1 MNKPAFFRNIGRAY
15 LVYLNNNNKKKL
27 WNLYELVGMHS
38 VANERQLAEMLR
50 NDRINRKKTISVP
63 SHLNCT

>member
-1 MNKPAFFRNIGRAY
+1 MNKPAFFRNIGRIY
-15 LVYLNNNNKKKL
+15 LVYLNSNKKKL

>member
-1 MNKPAFFRNIGRAY
+1 MNKPAFFRNIGRIY
-15 LVYLNNNNKKKL
+15 LVYLNSNKKKL

-38 VANERQLAEMLR
+38 VENERQLAEMLR